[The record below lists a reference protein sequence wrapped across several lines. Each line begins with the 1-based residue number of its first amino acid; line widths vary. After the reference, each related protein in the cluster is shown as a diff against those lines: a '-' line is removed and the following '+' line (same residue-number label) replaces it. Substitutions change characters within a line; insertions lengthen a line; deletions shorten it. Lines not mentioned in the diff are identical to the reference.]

1 MLFGVMCTASAQAV
15 CTTKHNREDD
25 MNVCMAYFRG
35 RRGRALAVIAALLAV
50 LSGCDNDLPE
60 KREQVFVAG
69 GYDLQGHYSAAV
81 EFYDVQ
87 TRTFVSGGTMLNARI
102 EYGAALL
109 PSGLIL
115 IAGGSVSHEVD
126 DAGLD
131 AAELYSPSTK
141 MSTPTKQPLNVP
153 RAALTATALT
163 SGKVLLAGGSDDAGT
178 PLSSAEIYDPQT
190 NTFALSQCTMV
201 DPRFAHTATLL
212 KNGRV
217 LLVGG
222 FTSLA
227 PDFTATASADIYDPE
242 TDTCTSVAP
251 MGEPRVYHTAALLRD
266 GRVLIAG
273 GATVDAPTAGADLF
287 DPTALV
293 FIPTSTTMTDA
304 RAGHGATLLSSG
316 MVLLTGGI
324 DAFNPDGSSGF
335 APTAE
340 LYDPA
345 SDTFRRTAGDLTQTR
360 AGHSQVLLS
369 DGTVLLLGGGTGDG
383 SIISA
388 TAEIYDPA
396 TDAFAAVSSM
406 STTRGL
412 VTPLPLTR

>member
-1 MLFGVMCTASAQAV
+1 
-15 CTTKHNREDD
+15 
-25 MNVCMAYFRG
+25 MNVCTACSRG

-50 LSGCDNDLPE
+50 LSGCDNDIAQ

-69 GYDLQGHYSAAV
+69 GYDLQGNYSDAV

-87 TRTFVSGGTMLNARI
+87 TRTFESGGTMLNARI

-131 AAELYSPSTK
+131 AAELYSPSTQT
-141 MSTPTKQPLNVP
+141 STPTKSPLNVP
-153 RAALTATALT
+153 RAALTATALK
-163 SGKVLLAGGSDDAGT
+163 SGKVLLAGGNDDTGT

-190 NTFALSQCTMV
+190 NTFALSQCTMA

-212 KNGRV
+212 QDGRV

-222 FTSLA
+222 FSSLA

-242 TDTCTSVAP
+242 TDTCMSVAP
-251 MGEPRVYHTAALLRD
+251 MGEPRVYHTATLLRD

-287 DPTALV
+287 DPTALA

-304 RAGHGATLLSSG
+304 RAGHGATLLQSG
-316 MVLLTGGI
+316 TVLLTSGI

-369 DGTVLLLGGGTGDG
+369 DGTVLLLGGGTEDG
-383 SIISA
+383 SVISA
-388 TAEIYDPA
+388 TAEIYDPSTDSFA
-396 TDAFAAVSSM
+396 TVPPMA
-406 STTRGL
+406 TTRGL
-412 VTPLPLTR
+412 VTALPIKR

>member
-1 MLFGVMCTASAQAV
+1 
-15 CTTKHNREDD
+15 
-25 MNVCMAYFRG
+25 MNVCTACSRG
-35 RRGRALAVIAALLAV
+35 RRGRTLAVMAALLAV
-50 LSGCDNDLPE
+50 LSGCDNDLPQ

-69 GYDLQGHYSAAV
+69 GYDLQGNYSDAV

-87 TRTFVSGGTMLNARI
+87 TRTFEPGGTMLNERI

-126 DAGLD
+126 DAGID
-131 AAELYSPSTK
+131 AAELYSPGTK

-153 RAALTATALT
+153 RAALTATTLK
-163 SGKVLLAGGSDDAGT
+163 SGKVLLAGGSDDSGT
-178 PLSSAEIYDPQT
+178 LLSSAEIYDPQT
-190 NTFALSQCTMV
+190 NTFDLSQCTMS

-212 KNGRV
+212 NDGRV

-222 FTSLA
+222 FSSPA
-227 PDFTATASADIYDPE
+227 PDFTVTASADIYDPA
-242 TDTCTSVAP
+242 TDTCMSVTP
-251 MGEPRVYHTAALLRD
+251 MGEPRAYHTATLLLD

-273 GATVDAPTAGADLF
+273 GATLEAPTAGAELF
-287 DPTALV
+287 DPTALL
-293 FIPTSTTMTDA
+293 FTPTGTTMTDA
-304 RAGHGATLLSSG
+304 RSGHGATRLQSG
-316 MVLLTGGI
+316 TVLLTSGI

-360 AGHSQVLLS
+360 AGHAQVLLS
-369 DGTVLLLGGGTGDG
+369 DSTVLLLGGGTEDG
-383 SIISA
+383 SVISA
-388 TAEIYDPA
+388 TAEIYDPS
-396 TDAFAAVSSM
+396 TDSFAAVTPM

-412 VTPLPLTR
+412 VTAIPIKR

>member
-1 MLFGVMCTASAQAV
+1 MLLRHLYPTSGIVALTMLFRVTCPASTKAV
-15 CTTKHNREDD
+15 RTTQSNSEDD
-25 MNVCMAYFRG
+25 MHVCTACSRW
-35 RRGRALAVIAALLAV
+35 RRGRALAVLAALLAV
-50 LSGCDNDLPE
+50 VCGCDNDIRQ
-60 KREQVFVAG
+60 KREQVVVAG
-69 GYDLQGHYSAAV
+69 GYDLQGNYSAAV

-87 TRTFVSGGTMLNARI
+87 TRTFASGGTMLNARI

-131 AAELYSPSTK
+131 AAELYSPNTHMSTSTK
-141 MSTPTKQPLNVP
+141 SPLNVP

-163 SGKVLLAGGSDDAGT
+163 SGTVLLAGGSDDAGT

-212 KNGRV
+212 QDGRV
-217 LLVGG
+217 VLVGG
-222 FTSLA
+222 FASLA
-227 PDFTATASADIYDPE
+227 PDFTATSSADIYDPE
-242 TDTCTSVAP
+242 TDTCTRVAP
-251 MGEPRVYHTAALLRD
+251 MGEARVYHTATLLRD

-273 GATVDAPTAGADLF
+273 GATVDAPTAGAELF
-287 DPTALV
+287 DPTALT
-293 FIPTSTTMTDA
+293 FTPTGTTMTDA
-304 RAGHGATLLSSG
+304 RAGHGATLLQSG
-316 MVLLTGGI
+316 TVLLTSGI

-345 SDTFRRTAGDLTQTR
+345 SETFRRTASDLTQTR
-360 AGHSQVLLS
+360 AGHAQVLLS
-369 DGTVLLLGGGTGDG
+369 DGTVLLLGGGTEDG
-383 SIISA
+383 SVISA
-388 TAEIYDPA
+388 TAELYDPS
-396 TDAFAAVSSM
+396 TDAF
-406 STTRGL
+406 R
-412 VTPLPLTR
+412 P